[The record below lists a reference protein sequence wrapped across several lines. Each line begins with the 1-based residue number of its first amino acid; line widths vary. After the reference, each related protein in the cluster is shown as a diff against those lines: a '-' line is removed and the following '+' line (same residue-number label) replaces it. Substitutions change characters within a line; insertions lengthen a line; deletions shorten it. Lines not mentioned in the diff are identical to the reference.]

1 MNIYTEASCTTR
13 RPLDVIVKGGRQKS
27 GLTDPGCDNKLSPSS
42 PAASEFYITTG
53 RATITMIE
61 SKSKRVADHESETVS
76 TSEHITETRSNIR
89 TISREEARIF
99 TNQHSAITSARTPTS
114 TSDNASNSQ
123 YLRPLTWY
131 PGCGT
136 MLFLFGLF
144 YDRQ

>member
-42 PAASEFYITTG
+42 PAASEFYTTTG

-61 SKSKRVADHESETVS
+61 SKSKRVADHESETIS

-89 TISREEARIF
+89 TISIPTVPGF
-99 TNQHSAITSARTPTS
+99 IGVHITDPR
-114 TSDNASNSQ
+114 ASPRVRLDFVS
-123 YLRPLTWY
+123 
-131 PGCGT
+131 
-136 MLFLFGLF
+136 
-144 YDRQ
+144 